1 MYIKKNI
8 RMYSYIFILLYPI
21 IFFSNNGINIILI
34 FIFSYLIVV
43 LKIVFEKMF
52 LKWLKKF
59 ENHQK
64 FINFNIYT

>member
-52 LKWLKKF
+52 LK
-59 ENHQK
+59 
-64 FINFNIYT
+64 

>member
-64 FINFNIYT
+64 FINFNIYM